1 MSDNHQRKIIQIGIL
16 FDNASESKNL
26 KNFIQPFI
34 ILIKALDKG
43 LEFPKEINQGDKESI
58 ILISSAY
65 RFQNQKEIIVKMK
78 NIIAKMKIIIRIFE
92 YII

>member
-1 MSDNHQRKIIQIGIL
+1 MNDNHQRKIIQIGIL
-16 FDNASESKNL
+16 FENASESKKIKNL
-26 KNFIQPFI
+26 IQPFI
-34 ILIKALDKG
+34 ILIKAIDKG
-43 LEFPKEINQGDKESI
+43 LEFPKEINQGDKESL

-65 RFQNQKEIIVKMK
+65 KLDNQKQVIEKMK